1 MRPGRPPEKETTL
14 SELAGDSALVPK
26 KEQLFGGMAKTKVS
40 EEPKC
45 ST

>member
-26 KEQLFGGMAKTKVS
+26 KEQVRVACAAL
-40 EEPKC
+40 E
-45 ST
+45 